1 MLKIEEIKKID
12 KKHIALMDTSS
23 ISFMQSLQKK
33 MIMLDSI
40 LKDYELILIPKWV
53 LTEIEDYEG
62 RAKYVQKLIDD
73 GYPIFSIA
81 EETYSELAGYE
92 EGNLYKIVQAS
103 ASLLVS
109 VKSYLRKNVDKN
121 DPLDMEAYAEWIRK
135 LYDEWPIPGETL
147 SNGRVRKKN
156 AGEISITILAEIVS
170 WYYPETEALTVY
182 SQDSDTYQFHREA
195 EASLRRLFASK
206 TPIPVSY
213 KSNDCILCQLFR
225 EGVIDSDDVLACRKD
240 VRRITYSKEQA
251 DHSVVLV
258 TEMVDNDVF
267 IELIKDKTV
276 HIIF

>member
-1 MLKIEEIKKID
+1 
-12 KKHIALMDTSS
+12 MDTSS
-23 ISFMQSLQKK
+23 LSFMQSLQKK
-33 MIMLDSI
+33 EIMLDSI

-195 EASLRRLFASK
+195 EVSL
-206 TPIPVSY
+206 
-213 KSNDCILCQLFR
+213 SNQLLSR
-225 EGVIDSDDVLACRKD
+225 
-240 VRRITYSKEQA
+240 
-251 DHSVVLV
+251 
-258 TEMVDNDVF
+258 
-267 IELIKDKTV
+267 
-276 HIIF
+276 

>member
-33 MIMLDSI
+33 EIMLDSI

-135 LYDEWPIPGETL
+135 LYDEWPIPGDTL

-182 SQDSDTYQFHREA
+182 SQDSDAYQFHREA

-225 EGVIDSDDVLACRKD
+225 EGEIDSDDVLACRTD
-240 VRRITYSKEQA
+240 IRRITYSKEQA